1 MTDSKMAIKI
11 IDSSDDVIPY
21 KVIREMIEWDDE
33 NDSADTTVDQ
43 FAGVVSIEG
52 DDFIFHSE
60 KKLAWVDKQRAN
72 FKRAIRSRLR
82 DGRFAL
88 QYRPE
93 GDRHWY
99 DSITDF
105 RGDSP
110 APQFM
115 SYQVGIVRRDQV

>member
-11 IDSSDDVIPY
+11 IDSSDKVIPY

-33 NDSADTTVDQ
+33 
-43 FAGVVSIEG
+43 IEG
-52 DDFIFHSE
+52 DDFVFYSE
-60 KKLAWVDKQRAN
+60 KRLGWVDKQRAN

-88 QYRPE
+88 QYRPK

-99 DSITDF
+99 DSIIDF